1 MNKSIVVL
9 VCFSLI
15 GCASGNQYA
24 GGDFPPQ
31 YAPPDLPDSP
41 PQYAPPGQHYVQPQ
55 QPPQYVPQE
64 PPQNIVPPPQYPP
77 QYIPP
82 AQPMPQQPPQV
93 QAQGGGIDMGNI
105 ITSLVAGFAGGM
117 GSQMMMPR
125 QQPQVAG
132 YSQQYRPHYQRAYM
146 PPRDGY
152 AGWSRGGHGYHR

>member
-24 GGDFPPQ
+24 GGDLPPQ

-55 QPPQYVPQE
+55 PPQYVPQE
-64 PPQNIVPPPQYPP
+64 PPQNIIPPPQNIIPQP
-77 QYIPP
+77 QYV
-82 AQPMPQQPPQV
+82 PQQPQI

-117 GSQMMMPR
+117 GSQMMQPR
-125 QQPQVAG
+125 QQNAG
-132 YSQQYRPHYQRAYM
+132 YAGYTQQYRPHYQRAYM
-146 PPRDGY
+146 PPRGGY
-152 AGWSRGGHGYHR
+152 AGWSRGYHR